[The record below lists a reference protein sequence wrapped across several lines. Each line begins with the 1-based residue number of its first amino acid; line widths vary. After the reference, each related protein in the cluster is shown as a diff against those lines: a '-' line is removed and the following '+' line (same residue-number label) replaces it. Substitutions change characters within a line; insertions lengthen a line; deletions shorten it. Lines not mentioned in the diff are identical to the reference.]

1 MAKNGTTW
9 TYNYDANGLR
19 TSKSNGA
26 TTYTYVYNGSKLTQM
41 SVNGTT
47 VYFAY
52 DANGHPDVMIQ
63 GQSVYHYVT
72 NLRGDVIGIV
82 SEAGQLVVSYEYD
95 AWGNILEISGSM
107 ATTIGTLNPLTYRGY
122 DHETELYYLQSR
134 YYNPEW
140 GRFLNMDSQINSD
153 TGILGANVF
162 AYCLNNPVVSVDADG
177 YSPNDV
183 FDSVDE
189 AAIDAALYMEEL
201 GTFENAWEYAAT
213 IYSIIAY
220 EKRVKVI
227 RRDTLEGKIV
237 IFFSRLCRKPIKR
250 TITYYVAVVKYKYT
264 PPNTFHMNNFVLPP
278 MKCSQVAMIHSH
290 PYLTMI
296 GSNQFSEPD
305 KWYAKLQGI
314 PFYLYAANGTLKVY
328 NPASN
333 EVSVVYS
340 NLPKDPNM
348 P

>member
-1 MAKNGTTW
+1 MGKTIN
-9 TYNYDANGLR
+9 
-19 TSKSNGA
+19 
-26 TTYTYVYNGSKLTQM
+26 
-41 SVNGTT
+41 
-47 VYFAY
+47 
-52 DANGHPDVMIQ
+52 
-63 GQSVYHYVT
+63 HYIT

-107 ATTIGTLNPLTYRGY
+107 ATTLGTLNPLTYRGY
-122 DHETELYYLQSR
+122 VYDHETGLYYLQSR
-134 YYNPEW
+134 YYNLEW

-153 TGILGANVF
+153 TGILGTNVF
-162 AYCLNNPVVSVDADG
+162 AYCLNNPVVSIDADG

-201 GTFENAWEYAAT
+201 GAFENAWE
-213 IYSIIAY
+213 
-220 EKRVKVI
+220 
-227 RRDTLEGKIV
+227 
-237 IFFSRLCRKPIKR
+237 
-250 TITYYVAVVKYKYT
+250 
-264 PPNTFHMNNFVLPP
+264 
-278 MKCSQVAMIHSH
+278 
-290 PYLTMI
+290 
-296 GSNQFSEPD
+296 
-305 KWYAKLQGI
+305 
-314 PFYLYAANGTLKVY
+314 YAANGTLKVY